1 MSRKKIV
8 FFALVII
15 IASVSVYI
23 YSEYNRK
30 VKGLVNAAPDFEVSD
45 TVLVSQFLS
54 NEELSNKRYFDKV
67 ILVIGTVKSIDKTN
81 NQTIINLGSSADLSS
96 VKCQLDST
104 QVLSTIVNG
113 STVSLK
119 GLFIGFNKDTLIGS
133 DVTLNRCVLISEK

>member
-1 MSRKKIV
+1 MNRKKIV
-8 FFALVII
+8 GFAFVII
-15 IASVSVYI
+15 IISISVYV

-30 VKGLVNAAPDFEVSD
+30 AKGLVSAVPDFEVSD
-45 TVLVSQFLS
+45 TILVSQFLS

-67 ILVIGTVKSIDKTN
+67 ILVTGTVKSIDKTN
-81 NQTIINLGSSADLSS
+81 SQTIINLGNSVDLSS

-104 QVLSTIVNG
+104 QVLSAIVNG

-133 DVTLNRCVLISEK
+133 DVTLNRCVLINEK